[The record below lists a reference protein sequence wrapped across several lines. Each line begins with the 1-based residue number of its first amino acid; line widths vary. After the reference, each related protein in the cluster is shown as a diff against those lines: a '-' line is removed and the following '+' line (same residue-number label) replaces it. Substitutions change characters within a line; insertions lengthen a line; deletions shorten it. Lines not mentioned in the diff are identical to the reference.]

1 MSRASLVLMLFAVL
15 PAVSTAQT
23 SAPAP
28 APAPAP
34 PAEWPPLK
42 VVDVHWIDTT
52 VAACTDFSQFA
63 NGAWLA
69 HDTIP
74 AAYASSG
81 VTRDMSDRNELVV
94 RSVLDDA
101 AAHRSSFPADSTPR
115 KLGTFYATCM
125 DSTAIEAAG
134 ATPIRPWLRGI
145 DSVTTRAR
153 LVPEIAKLQV
163 LGVNVVF
170 RYSPDVDPHDAMHYL
185 TWLYQG
191 GLGLPDRD
199 YYFAQGAAS
208 DSTRQAF
215 VAHVAKMFRLAGQDS
230 AAAGRAAA
238 DVMALETSLARGSL
252 TRVERR
258 DPAKTDH
265 PMSAAQLAALTPGLA
280 WPRYF
285 RAIGLRVPV
294 QKVNVA
300 EPAFVKRVDSLLQA
314 APLATWRAYL
324 RYHAIASAAPWLST
338 PFVQEDFAFRSRFS
352 GARALLPRWKR
363 CLREADGDV
372 GEALGQAYVA
382 KTFPPEAR
390 ARARAVIDDIRTAF
404 HERLLHLTW
413 MSDSTRAQ
421 ALDKLARMG
430 EKIGYPDR
438 WRDYSRLRVAEGPFV
453 LNVAEANAFEWRR
466 TVNRPGTPVDT
477 TEWGI
482 TVPTVNAYYDPSKNE
497 MVFPAGAL
505 MPQTFDAS
513 ADDGANYGSLGGSW
527 AGHELTHG
535 FDDEGRHYDAR
546 GNLRDWWQPSDSVHF
561 VEQAAL
567 VEQQFNEYIQVDTF
581 HVNGKLTEGENIAD
595 WGGLLTAY
603 DALESRLARE
613 RRPGGGLI
621 EGYTPEQ
628 RYFIAYAQSWRGH
641 DRPERLRTRVT
652 VDPHAPERWRINGP
666 LSNIAAF
673 AQAFGCKEGDPMV
686 RPKEK
691 VPSIW

>member
-1 MSRASLVLMLFAVL
+1 MSHALFAFAL
-15 PAVSTAQT
+15 LLAQT
-23 SAPAP
+23 NTSSAQ
-28 APAPAP
+28 
-34 PAEWPPLK
+34 WPPLK
-42 VVDVHWIDTT
+42 VVDVRWIDTT
-52 VAACTDFSQFA
+52 VSACVDFSQFA

-94 RSVLDDA
+94 RSVLDAA

-170 RYSPDVDPHDAMHYL
+170 RYSPDVDPHDALHYL

-613 RRPGGGLI
+613 GRPGGGLI

>member
-1 MSRASLVLMLFAVL
+1 MSRASFFLILSAVI
-15 PAVSTAQT
+15 PASLTAQ
-23 SAPAP
+23 S
-28 APAPAP
+28 
-34 PAEWPPLK
+34 EWPPLK
-42 VVDVHWIDTT
+42 VVDVRWIDTT
-52 VAACTDFSQFA
+52 VAACSDFSQFA

-74 AAYASSG
+74 AAYSSSG
-81 VTRDMSDRNELVV
+81 VSRDMGDRNELVV

-101 AAHRSSFPADSTPR
+101 AARRSSFPPDSTPR

-125 DSTAIEAAG
+125 DSTAVETAG
-134 ATPIRPWLRGI
+134 ATPIRPWLRAI
-145 DSVTTRAR
+145 DSVTTRTR
-153 LVPEIAKLQV
+153 LLPEIAKLQV
-163 LGVNVVF
+163 VGVNVVF
-170 RYSPDVDPHDAMHYL
+170 RYSPDVDPHDATRYL

-199 YYFAQGAAS
+199 YYFTPGASA

-215 VAHVAKMFRLAGQDS
+215 VVHIAKMFRLAGRDSTAAS
-230 AAAGRAAA
+230 AAAAH
-238 DVMALETSLARGSL
+238 VMALETSLAQAAL

-265 PMSAAQLAALTPGLA
+265 PMSAEQLAALAPGIGWA
-280 WPRYF
+280 RYF
-285 RAIGLRVPV
+285 RAIGLTASVP
-294 QKVNVA
+294 KVNVT
-300 EPAFVKRVDSLLQA
+300 EPAFVKRVDSLLQHT
-314 APLATWRAYL
+314 PLPAWRAYL
-324 RYHAIASAAPWLST
+324 AYHVIASAARWLST

-363 CLREADGDV
+363 CLRETDGDL
-372 GEALGQAYVA
+372 GEALGQAYVT
-382 KTFPPEAR
+382 KTFSPEAR

-404 HERLLHLTW
+404 RERLMHLTW

-430 EKIGYPDR
+430 EKVGYPDS
-438 WRDYSRLRVAEGPFV
+438 WRDYSRLRVSEGPFV
-453 LNVAEANAFEWRR
+453 LNVAQANAFEWER

-497 MVFPAGAL
+497 MVFPVGAL

-535 FDDEGRHYDAR
+535 FDDEGRHYDAA

-561 VEQAAL
+561 VEQAKR
-567 VEQQFNEYIQVDTF
+567 VEDQFNGYIQVDTF

-595 WGGLLTAY
+595 WGGVLVGY
-603 DALESRLARE
+603 DALQSRLTRNG
-613 RRPGGGLI
+613 RPGLI
-621 EGYTPEQ
+621 DGYTPEQ
-628 RYFIAYAQSWRGH
+628 RYFIAYAQSWRIH
-641 DRPERLRTRVT
+641 TRPEQLRTMVT
-652 VDPHAPERWRINGP
+652 VDPHAPADWRINGP
-666 LSNIAAF
+666 LSNVAAF

-686 RPKEK
+686 RPKDK
-691 VPSIW
+691 IPTIW